1 MTRTIPDLIAD
12 AILNAKTDQE
22 RRERASACVAYGLGL
37 LAAMDGDKAAAETGY
52 RLADALASRKPEPT
66 ETNMTDRD
74 RTQ

>member
-1 MTRTIPDLIAD
+1 MTRSIPDLIAD
-12 AILNAKTDQE
+12 AVLNAETDQE

-52 RLADALASRKPEPT
+52 RLADALAARKPD
-66 ETNMTDRD
+66 ETRTSMTDRG